1 MPCPQ
6 QKCLVHLIRDLNDDL
21 WAAPFD
27 TEFESFVLQVKN
39 LLEPIF
45 ATIARYGLKRWHL
58 QRFQKSVATF
68 YKAHIEGKE
77 YKSEAARKF
86 QKRFQR
92 YRNSLFTFLEQDG
105 MPWNNN
111 MAERAIRHL
120 AVQRKISGSFF
131 EESAQRYLVL
141 LGIGQTCRF
150 QGKSLLRFLL
160 SQKKDIDQFRA
171 ARRPT
176 PQRG

>member
-1 MPCPQ
+1 MPCTQ

-39 LLEPIF
+39 LFEPIF
-45 ATIARYGLKRWHL
+45 VAVARYGLKRWHL
-58 QRFQKSVATF
+58 QKFQKSIATF
-68 YKAHIEGKE
+68 YKLHINGKE

-92 YRNSLFTFLEQDG
+92 YRNSLFTFLEHDG
-105 MPWNNN
+105 IPWNNN

-120 AVQRKISGSFF
+120 AVQRKISGVFF
-131 EESAQRYLVL
+131 EHSAQQYLVL

-150 QGKSLLRFLL
+150 QGKPLLHFLM
-160 SQKKDIDQFRA
+160 SEEKDIDQFRA

-176 PQRG
+176 PQRR